1 MGTSLRSGAF
11 LGRLDV
17 VLFSMKLGEG
27 RPGFL
32 TVTGFAF
39 FKSQE
44 ETFLVNSIRV
54 IHFCFPK
61 NDSFTL
67 DNFIES
73 KSFQYRNHAFTTDEA
88 RIQ

>member
-17 VLFSMKLGEG
+17 VLFFMKLDEG

-32 TVTGFAF
+32 TVRGFAF
-39 FKSQE
+39 FRSEE
-44 ETFLVNSIRV
+44 ETFLVNLIRV
-54 IHFCFPK
+54 IRFCFPK

-73 KSFQYRNHAFTTDEA
+73 KSVQYRNHAFTTDEA

>member
-1 MGTSLRSGAF
+1 
-11 LGRLDV
+11 
-17 VLFSMKLGEG
+17 MKLEKG

-39 FKSQE
+39 LRSEE
-44 ETFLVNSIRV
+44 ETFIVNSLTDI
-54 IHFCFPK
+54 CFYFPE
-61 NDSFTL
+61 NDSFPL

-73 KSFQYRNHAFTTDEA
+73 KSLRYRNHAFTTDEA